1 MPGTPVLG
9 VSIDFANGPAF
20 GNPLI
25 LDDPTTPLGIG
36 ILADAPADVVDVSDI
51 ALRVSI
57 RRGRNRILNSFEAG
71 TATVVLED
79 ENGDWNPQNTSGPYY
94 GKLLPLRK
102 IRIWADYDD
111 GSGLDRYYLYSGY
124 ITSYDNT
131 FRVGIDEVSSVTLQC
146 VDAFRLFQNVN
157 ITTVAGT
164 SAGQDSG
171 ARINNLLNLASYPTS
186 QRLIDTGDSTVQAD
200 PGTARTLL
208 QACQTIEQTE
218 LGGFYIDAEGN
229 AVFLSRTDVSL
240 KADQTPL
247 LFNDNGTDISYQSID
262 FAYDDTQIFN
272 DITVARLGG
281 TPQTVTDTTS
291 IETYFI
297 HSGQR
302 TDLLMQTDAEALD
315 QAQMLLNARANAL
328 LRIDSIGLNLM
339 DESETNRIVAGLDS
353 ELFTLIDV
361 TKTGQQSSTF
371 TLELFIQ
378 GIQHDITPTTWN
390 TRFLTAEPII
400 QAFILD
406 SQTQGILGGT
416 QGVLSY

>member
-79 ENGDWNPQNTSGPYY
+79 ENGDWNPQNTAGPYY

-157 ITTVAGT
+157 ITTVTGT
-164 SAGQDSG
+164 SAGQTTG
-171 ARINNLLNLASYPTS
+171 ARIDALLNLASYPVS

-208 QACQTIEQTE
+208 QACQTVEQTE

-339 DESETNRIVAGLDS
+339 DESETDRIVAGLDS